1 MPVVDASVVV
11 EMLAFGEHE
20 AAARERLAGG
30 QEPLWAPELLDAEV
44 GQVLRR
50 AVRKGEL
57 DPGQGAQAMAE
68 LRELPVHRIT
78 HELLVGYAW
87 LLRDQV
93 SFYDA
98 LYVAL
103 AEMLGEPLLTFD
115 ARLGRAGVEAE
126 VEVLAQA

>member
-1 MPVVDASVVV
+1 MVDASVVV
-11 EMLAFGEHE
+11 EMLVFGEHE

-44 GQVLRR
+44 GQALRR
-50 AVRKGEL
+50 AVRRGDLK
-57 DPGQGAQAMAE
+57 PGQATHALEE
-68 LRELPVHRIT
+68 LREIPVHRIT

-87 LLRDQV
+87 ALRDRV

-103 AEMLGEPLLTFD
+103 AEMLGEPLITVD

-126 VEVLAQA
+126 VEVLA